1 MKKYFSGTENIY
13 YLIFYLAF
21 LSTPLHTQT
30 PQPPVLTPD
39 SITIR
44 EVFIGMPDGVKLAA
58 DLYLPPRFS
67 ANHHYP
73 VILEY
78 LPYRKDESRGR
89 RYPFYSY
96 FIERGYIFARVDIRG
111 TGRSE
116 GHLVDGEYSEQE
128 QQDGEVVIDWLASQP
143 YSNGNIGML
152 GISWGGFNGLHM
164 AMRHPPALKTIISL
178 MSTDDIYQ
186 DDVHF
191 MDGIMHLDAYELGM
205 DVGNAVPGPPDFTT
219 DSSWYANRF
228 DTEPWLLKYKR
239 EQTDGPFWD
248 RASLNEDYSRIDIP
262 TFVIGGWYDGY
273 RDFIPRFLKHADV
286 PFKAILGPWNHTWP
300 HTAEPEPAIEW
311 RDVAVRWFDHW
322 LQGIENGIM
331 DEPAFIYYQ
340 RDHHGPGFELS
351 EIPGQ
356 WMQDDQWPATRD
368 TTLYLTPEH
377 QLGGLMPDTFTH
389 HLTYKASVGIEA
401 SGSVMWWGDWAPD
414 QRPADAYSLVY
425 DSPVL
430 TESVSVIGFPTLTIW
445 VGADAPQAN
454 WVVRLSDI
462 SPDGSITQVTGAGL
476 NGSHRYSD
484 VTPSPLEP
492 DSIYQLTIELHVT
505 SWIFR
510 PGHQI
515 RVAISNGQWPMF
527 WPSPFPMQTRLLGG
541 PHHLSGISLP
551 LAPSETTSLAVP
563 FKQPAKDPGLSGYHS
578 IESETLSGF
587 AEINTITRNERTQTT
602 TVLATNSGRDEYPFG
617 TIGYTESI
625 THEVSDLHP
634 EKASVI
640 SIYTITIE
648 ANGHQRTWSGELH
661 FSSDLNSYYYEYTR
675 RLEEG
680 GTVIRQKKWQE
691 VIPRQ

>member
-1 MKKYFSGTENIY
+1 MYFPGAVNIY
-13 YLIFYLAF
+13 YLIFFVSLLF
-21 LSTPLHTQT
+21 TPLHAQT
-30 PQPPVLTPD
+30 PQPPILTPD
-39 SITIR
+39 SITIW
-44 EVFIGMPDGVKLAA
+44 EVFIPMPDGVHLAA
-58 DLYLPPRFS
+58 DLYLPPGFEE
-67 ANHHYP
+67 HQPYP

-96 FIERGYIFARVDIRG
+96 FVRAGYIFARVDIRG

-128 QQDGEVVIDWLASQP
+128 QADGEVIINWLSIQP
-143 YSNGNIGML
+143 FSNGNIGML

-205 DVGNAVPGPPDFTT
+205 DVGNAVPGPPDFIT
-219 DSSWYANRF
+219 DSAWYADRF

-239 EQTDGPFWD
+239 HQTDGPFWD

-273 RDFIPRFLKHADV
+273 RDFIPRFLEHTDA
-286 PFKAILGPWNHTWP
+286 PYKAILGPWNHTWP

-311 RDVAVRWFDHW
+311 RDIAVRWFDHW
-322 LQGIENGIM
+322 LRGEENGIM
-331 DEPAFIYYQ
+331 EEPAFIYYQ
-340 RDHHGPGFELS
+340 RDHHAPGFDLMD
-351 EIPGQ
+351 IPGQ
-356 WMQDDQWPATRD
+356 WIQDDRWPDGED
-368 TTLYLTPEH
+368 TTLYFTSNH
-377 QLGGLMPDTFTH
+377 GLGAAASDTFSH
-389 HLTYKASVGIEA
+389 HLRYKPTVGIEA

-430 TESVSVIGFPTLTIW
+430 AEAVGVMGFPEVTLW
-445 VGADAPQAN
+445 VAADAPEAN
-454 WVVRLSDI
+454 WVVRLSDVA
-462 SPDGSITQVTGAGL
+462 PDGSVTEVTGAGF
-476 NGSHRYSD
+476 NGTHRYSD
-484 VTPSPLEP
+484 IFPQPLDP
-492 DSIYQLTIELHVT
+492 DSVYRLSIELHVT
-505 SWIFR
+505 SWTFQ
-510 PGHQI
+510 PGHRI
-515 RVAISNGQWPMF
+515 RVAVNNAQWPMF
-527 WPSPFPMQTRLLGG
+527 WPTPFPMQTLLLGG
-541 PHHLSGISLP
+541 GRYLSGVTLP
-551 LAPSETTSLAVP
+551 QAPRHATPLEQP
-563 FKQPAKDPGLSGYHS
+563 FKRPAEDPVLAGYRS

-617 TIGYTESI
+617 TIAYTESI

-634 EKASVI
+634 EGAKVN
-640 SIYTITIE
+640 SIYTITVE
-648 ANGHQRTWSGELH
+648 ANGRVITLIGELH
-661 FSSDLNSYYYEYTR
+661 FSGDSEAYYYDYTR

-680 GTVIRQKKWQE
+680 GKVIHQKNWQE